1 MADNFTP
8 RIAFGLYN
16 LLWSCVLPWLRLNHR
31 LAEGYPQR
39 CLKKMLPAADIWI
52 QAASVGESYLALE
65 IIKTLKVTRAV
76 NILVTSN
83 TSQGIDILNLALAGR
98 GKTEDG
104 VQVSVGYFPF
114 DKPAL
119 MRRAVAIIGPAV
131 MVLLETE
138 LWPGL
143 LRALK
148 QHNCKTIII
157 NGRITDRSLKRYLR
171 WPSIWSELRPQRVL
185 AISPAD
191 ADRFKQLFGPDG
203 IETMPNIKFDR
214 VASATTSADNRN
226 TIQNLVPSAL
236 TFAVLASVRRQE
248 EPLVKQ
254 LIDAIFRS
262 RPQTVIGLFP
272 RHLQRIQSWQE
283 ILNQAGIRWSLRSEA
298 KTPARAGSVIIW
310 DTFGELLPAYKL
322 CQSAFVGGSLAP
334 LGGQNFLEA
343 LICGTRPVIGPS
355 WENFIWVGTEIIDAG
370 LLRVAGNWQE
380 VAALLLRDMESS
392 PPRDEIISRSL
403 EYIKKRQGGAETACR
418 AITAL
423 MEDSCIENEPQ

>member
-1 MADNFTP
+1 M
-8 RIAFGLYN
+8 
-16 LLWSCVLPWLRLNHR
+16 PWLRLNHR
-31 LAEGYPQR
+31 LAEGYQQR

-76 NILVTSN
+76 KILVTSN
-83 TSQGIDILNLALAGR
+83 TSQGIDILNRALADR
-98 GKTEDG
+98 GKTKEG
-104 VQVSVGYFPF
+104 IHISVGYFPF

-119 MRRAVAIIGPAV
+119 MRKAVAAIRPAA

-138 LWPGL
+138 IWPGL

-148 QHNCKTIII
+148 LHNCKTIII
-157 NGRITDRSLKRYLR
+157 NGRITDRSLKRYLL
-171 WPSIWSELRPQRVL
+171 WPSIWTKLRPDRVL

-214 VASATTSADNRN
+214 VASVATSADNQN
-226 TIQNLVPSAL
+226 TIENLVPGSL

-248 EPLVKQ
+248 EPLIKQ
-254 LIDAIFRS
+254 IIDEIFRS
-262 RPQTVIGLFP
+262 RPETVIGLFP
-272 RHLQRIQSWQE
+272 RHLHRIQSWQE
-283 ILNQAGIRWSLRSEA
+283 TLNQAGIRWSLRSEA
-298 KTPARAGSVIIW
+298 RTPATAGTVILW
-310 DTFGELLPAYKL
+310 DSFGELLPAYEL
-322 CQSAFVGGSLAP
+322 CKSAFVGGSLAP

-355 WENFIWVGTEIIDAG
+355 WENFIWVGAEIIEAG

-380 VAALLLRDMESS
+380 VVALLLKDMESS
-392 PPRDEIISRSL
+392 PPRDEIIKRSL
-403 EYIKKRQGGAETACR
+403 EYIKERQGGTAKACR
-418 AITAL
+418 AISAL
-423 MEDSCIENEPQ
+423 MEDN

>member
-1 MADNFTP
+1 MPDNLTP

-39 CLKKMLPAADIWI
+39 CLKETLPAADIWI
-52 QAASVGESYLALE
+52 QAASVGESHLALE
-65 IIKTLKVTRAV
+65 IIKTLKATRAV
-76 NILVTSN
+76 KILVTSN
-83 TSQGIDILNLALAGR
+83 TSQGIDTLNLALADQ
-98 GKTEDG
+98 GKTADG
-104 VQVSVGYFPF
+104 VQVVVGYFPF

-119 MRRAVAIIGPAV
+119 MRRAVAAIGPAV

-138 LWPGL
+138 IWPGL

-148 QHNCKTIII
+148 QHSCKTIII
-157 NGRITDRSLKRYLR
+157 NGRITDRSLRKYLR

-185 AISPAD
+185 AISRAD

-214 VASATTSADNRN
+214 VASAATSADSRN
-226 TIQNLVPSAL
+226 TIQNIVPCAL
-236 TFAVLASVRRQE
+236 TFTVLASVRRQE

-254 LIDAIFRS
+254 IIIAIFRN

-272 RHLQRIQSWQE
+272 RHLHRIRSWQAA
-283 ILNQAGIRWSLRSEA
+283 LNQAGIRWSLRSQA
-298 KTPARAGSVIIW
+298 KGPATAGTVIIW
-310 DTFGELLPAYKL
+310 DTFGELLQAYQICK
-322 CQSAFVGGSLAP
+322 SAFVGGSLAP

-355 WENFIWVGTEIIDAG
+355 WENFIWVGTEIIEAG
-370 LLRVAGNWQE
+370 LLRVAGDWRE
-380 VAALLLRDMESS
+380 VAALLLRDMESP
-392 PPRDEIISRSL
+392 PPRNKIISGSL
-403 EYIKKRQGGAETACR
+403 EYIKERQGGTEKACR

-423 MEDSCIENEPQ
+423 MEDS

>member
-1 MADNFTP
+1 MSDNLIP
-8 RIAFGLYN
+8 KIAFGLYD
-16 LLWSCVLPWLRLNHR
+16 LLWSCAVPWLRLNHR
-31 LAEGYPQR
+31 LAEGYQQR

-76 NILVTSN
+76 KILVTSN
-83 TSQGIDILNLALAGR
+83 TSQGIDILNRALADR
-98 GKTEDG
+98 GKTKEAIRI
-104 VQVSVGYFPF
+104 SVGYFPF

-119 MRRAVAIIGPAV
+119 MRKAVAAIRPAA

-138 LWPGL
+138 IWPGL

-148 QHNCKTIII
+148 LHNCKTIII
-157 NGRITDRSLKRYLR
+157 NGRITDRSLKRYLL
-171 WPSIWSELRPQRVL
+171 WPSIWTKLRPDRVL

-214 VASATTSADNRN
+214 VASVATSADNQN
-226 TIQNLVPSAL
+226 TIESLVPGSL

-248 EPLVKQ
+248 EPLIKQ
-254 LIDAIFRS
+254 IIDEIFSS
-262 RPQTVIGLFP
+262 RPETVIGLFP
-272 RHLQRIQSWQE
+272 RHLHRIQSWQE
-283 ILNQAGIRWSLRSEA
+283 TLNQAGIRWSLRSEA
-298 KTPARAGSVIIW
+298 RTPATAGTVILW
-310 DTFGELLPAYKL
+310 DSFGELLPAYEL
-322 CQSAFVGGSLAP
+322 CNSAFVGGSLAP

-355 WENFIWVGTEIIDAG
+355 WENFIWVGAEIIEAG

-380 VAALLLRDMESS
+380 VVALLLKDMESS
-392 PPRDEIISRSL
+392 PPRDEIIKRSL
-403 EYIKKRQGGAETACR
+403 EYIKERQGGTAKACR
-418 AITAL
+418 AISAL
-423 MEDSCIENEPQ
+423 MEDN